1 MQRWSFGTFQGDL
14 FPIIDPP
21 LSLALMRF
29 GEYCVR
35 ERKRA
40 FLNGPHL
47 EDYFYNCVINDSS
60 LICTDFSVLK
70 VKKRKKMAFYR
81 AAMYNVIGNRLNFCN
96 RIVKLWRE
104 IDSSRKKLKIST
116 GHGTLSNFGKK
127 IYNHIRFNLFYAIS
141 IFIYL
146 FIIFNKPKIIDI
158 DFVSNFLK

>member
-1 MQRWSFGTFQGDL
+1 
-14 FPIIDPP
+14 
-21 LSLALMRF
+21 MRF
-29 GEYCVR
+29 WTARTWRTIFITVSLMIPLWYVPIFQ
-35 ERKRA
+35 
-40 FLNGPHL
+40 FLKWKN
-47 EDYFYNCVINDSS
+47 E
-60 LICTDFSVLK
+60 
-70 VKKRKKMAFYR
+70 KKTAFYR